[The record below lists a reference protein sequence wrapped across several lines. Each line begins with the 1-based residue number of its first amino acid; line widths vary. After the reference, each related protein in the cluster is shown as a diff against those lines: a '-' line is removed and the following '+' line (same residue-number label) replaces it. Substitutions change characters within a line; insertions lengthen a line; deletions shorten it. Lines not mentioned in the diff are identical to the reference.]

1 MFGASLVVLGDNEDT
16 PQPPNAC
23 AVVATLAVGV
33 RQRAAAVGIYNV
45 ASCEFDSTVDRR
57 AVRLMNAV
65 LDAAGGEELFGAIDS
80 HVPSVGAM
88 VEAYDCP
95 GTGDA
100 CPSHLISRQGIV
112 TSVNPSGTVLVS
124 FFSPDGNPD
133 QGDRALLPARCLL
146 PLNADGSIP
155 AGASESHFVH
165 GEHLHA
171 LAKLFGTA
179 PVPTIARDQLGPAIA
194 RDFLPQLYV
203 SPAKNITFVLN
214 SSDASVGED
223 AQVGHWVCAT
233 LGWVV
238 PPPTPNAPPG
248 AIPANNLEG
257 DAMGE
262 TPSSPGESSDSSS
275 PSSSPS
281 GGSSVS
287 SSPPGPPKE
296 APDPGK
302 GGTPAGRSPSVAS
315 PPGCGLSPTLVSAA
329 SPPKPPS
336 ATAPG
341 VSSPPKPTRRTS
353 RPPRPPADDEA
364 VRAYNQRREDARRR
378 MDGAVTSALHPDE
391 PAGGASAG
399 ASSTPRERSSDSSPA
414 PAQPPP
420 EPDPGGSATPG
431 HSPIELS
438 QAPGTDTETDSDGDS
453 PPRPR
458 RLGADLDTSV
468 SNNGSTPTG
477 DDADPRGLRS
487 PEKGTADPTHQPSV
501 SPGKSADHLANREL
515 RRAENAAKLARG
527 SSGAH
532 AEPPVAT
539 SASPEV
545 QRKKS
550 LRLASRP
557 TV

>member
-1 MFGASLVVLGDNEDT
+1 MQSAFHRRWPRRHPRQKPHQLQHRGSPPRLSLRGGL
-16 PQPPNAC
+16 
-23 AVVATLAVGV
+23 
-33 RQRAAAVGIYNV
+33 V
-45 ASCEFDSTVDRR
+45 AS
-57 AVRLMNAV
+57 
-65 LDAAGGEELFGAIDS
+65 
-80 HVPSVGAM
+80 
-88 VEAYDCP
+88 
-95 GTGDA
+95 
-100 CPSHLISRQGIV
+100 
-112 TSVNPSGTVLVS
+112 
-124 FFSPDGNPD
+124 
-133 QGDRALLPARCLL
+133 
-146 PLNADGSIP
+146 
-155 AGASESHFVH
+155 
-165 GEHLHA
+165 
-171 LAKLFGTA
+171 
-179 PVPTIARDQLGPAIA
+179 
-194 RDFLPQLYV
+194 
-203 SPAKNITFVLN
+203 
-214 SSDASVGED
+214 
-223 AQVGHWVCAT
+223 
-233 LGWVV
+233 
-238 PPPTPNAPPG
+238 
-248 AIPANNLEG
+248 
-257 DAMGE
+257 
-262 TPSSPGESSDSSS
+262 
-275 PSSSPS
+275 
-281 GGSSVS
+281 
-287 SSPPGPPKE
+287 
-296 APDPGK
+296 
-302 GGTPAGRSPSVAS
+302 
-315 PPGCGLSPTLVSAA
+315 
-329 SPPKPPS
+329 
-336 ATAPG
+336 
-341 VSSPPKPTRRTS
+341 
-353 RPPRPPADDEA
+353 PRPPADDEA
-364 VRAYNQRREDARRR
+364 VRAYNQRREDALRR

-399 ASSTPRERSSDSSPA
+399 ASSTSRERSSDSSPA